1 MLIIICIFKIK
12 VNQNFYIGL
21 FQMRF
26 HDPKILN
33 SNQSETGQVTGMTI
47 TRNGIPVNKPAIG
60 TEITSSIIRALRGY
74 LFHQLDGV
82 NRIVN
87 PVLRFSKVTLFKL
100 ITIRKILSEL
110 LNQSTKIH
118 WHIVQPCLLFLCC
131 IVLLNF
137 YYYPHN
143 VYQQQLNQLDDLQR
157 NMLLIKR
164 ISQVEW
170 ERSNCIKKIIK
181 IINQFNPEMD
191 SSLKIK
197 IANEIYQMTI
207 RHGNLDIE
215 LICATITH
223 ESAKTWNPEI
233 VSHANAIGLMQI
245 MPLTG
250 SHLAKE
256 ERLKFERIEDILF
269 NPILNI
275 RLGCQYLSTLI
286 AAYDVDGGLAAYN
299 GGMKRAEIWLQSGR
313 AKGILHEETNKYVP
327 SILKLYA
334 DYRQR

>member
-1 MLIIICIFKIK
+1 MLIICIFKIK

-26 HDPKILN
+26 DDPKILN
-33 SNQSETGQVTGMTI
+33 SNQSETGQVTGITI
-47 TRNGIPVNKPAIG
+47 TRNGIRVNKPGIG
-60 TEITSSIIRALRGY
+60 TEITSGIIRGLRGY
-74 LFHQLDGV
+74 LFQQLDGV
-82 NRIVN
+82 NRIVS
-87 PVLRFSKVTLFKL
+87 PVLHFSKVTLFKL
-100 ITIRKILSEL
+100 ITIKKVLSKLFNRAIKI
-110 LNQSTKIH
+110 Q
-118 WHIVQPCLLFLCC
+118 WHIVQICLLFLCC

-137 YYYPHN
+137 YYYPPKI
-143 VYQQQLNQLDDLQR
+143 YRQQLNQLDDLHR
-157 NMLLIKR
+157 NMLLIKK

-170 ERSNCIKKIIK
+170 ERSNCVKKIIK

-191 SSLKIK
+191 SSLKTR
-197 IANEIYQMTI
+197 IANEVYQMTI

-245 MPLTG
+245 MPSTG
-250 SHLAKE
+250 SHLAQE
-256 ERLKFERIEDILF
+256 DSLEFGRIEDILF
-269 NPILNI
+269 DPILNI
-275 RLGCQYLSTLI
+275 RLGCRYLSTLI
-286 AAYDVDGGLAAYN
+286 AAYEVDGGLAAYN
-299 GGMKRAEIWLQSGR
+299 GGMKRAEIWLQNGR
-313 AKGILHEETNKYVP
+313 AKGILHEETDKYVP